1 MVNWLWSGV
10 LLASSFYFYW
20 QSRSKAKERDR
31 YRSIVEMQEELIL
44 CWSKV
49 DYCVTYANPAVY
61 NLFQSD
67 LVGQNIFSWIDRTDQ
82 ERVKQKL
89 MGLDLSSPQVKYKC
103 RVILPDRSVRWQVWN
118 HYLVSPKEVHGVG
131 RDITENHLIE
141 ETLERFENRNR
152 ALIESIPD
160 SMFIVDRGGN
170 FIDFHARLPQEKIYR
185 HLKEFPCFT
194 PISDR
199 ILKLIDITLAT
210 QQLQTIEFSDP
221 KTDIYYE
228 ARLVPS
234 GQNEVMMLVRDITDR
249 KQAEAIAISLRQ
261 EQEINQLQQH
271 FFAMISHEFRTPLNV
286 MAIAISTLENNEDLI
301 KNNKIKRS
309 IARIKNASDRILATI
324 DNMMTIYQIKTDF
337 FIPNWQSL
345 NLNEF
350 CQDLISR
357 IDINNIYG
365 INFYPLD
372 EESSIISDPR
382 LLSCIL
388 EQLLTNA
395 LKYSQAE
402 VFMQVIKHP
411 ANVEIMV
418 SDRGIGIPA
427 GEVSHIFEPFF
438 RASNVAGIHGSGLG
452 LSLVQKC
459 VEVCQGTI
467 DVVSNQAGGTTFR
480 IFLPITPQ
488 M

>member
-20 QSRSKAKERDR
+20 QSQSKAKERDR

-103 RVILPDRSVRWQVWN
+103 RVILPDRSVHWQVWN
-118 HYLVSPKEVHGVG
+118 HYLVSPKEVHAVG

-221 KTDIYYE
+221 KTDTYYE

-249 KQAEAIAISLRQ
+249 KQSEAIAIALRQ

-271 FFAMISHEFRTPLNV
+271 F
-286 MAIAISTLENNEDLI
+286 
-301 KNNKIKRS
+301 
-309 IARIKNASDRILATI
+309 
-324 DNMMTIYQIKTDF
+324 
-337 FIPNWQSL
+337 
-345 NLNEF
+345 
-350 CQDLISR
+350 
-357 IDINNIYG
+357 
-365 INFYPLD
+365 
-372 EESSIISDPR
+372 
-382 LLSCIL
+382 
-388 EQLLTNA
+388 
-395 LKYSQAE
+395 
-402 VFMQVIKHP
+402 
-411 ANVEIMV
+411 
-418 SDRGIGIPA
+418 
-427 GEVSHIFEPFF
+427 
-438 RASNVAGIHGSGLG
+438 
-452 LSLVQKC
+452 
-459 VEVCQGTI
+459 
-467 DVVSNQAGGTTFR
+467 
-480 IFLPITPQ
+480 LP
-488 M
+488 